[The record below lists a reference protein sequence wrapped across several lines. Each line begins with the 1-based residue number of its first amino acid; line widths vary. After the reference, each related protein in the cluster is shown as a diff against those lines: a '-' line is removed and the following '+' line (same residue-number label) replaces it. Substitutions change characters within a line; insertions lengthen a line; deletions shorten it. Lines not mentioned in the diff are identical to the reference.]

1 MAKTQT
7 PGSAFALAG
16 QIVKTPE
23 HARRI
28 LTSAVIKQQH
38 WLIPQ
43 ARNVAA
49 KLAKIQA
56 GGAA

>member
-1 MAKTQT
+1 MATVTKSS
-7 PGSAFALAG
+7 PAFALAG
-16 QIVKTPE
+16 QIVKTPA

-28 LTSAVIKQQH
+28 LTEAVIKQQH

-49 KLAKIQA
+49 KLAKLQE
-56 GGAA
+56 GAA